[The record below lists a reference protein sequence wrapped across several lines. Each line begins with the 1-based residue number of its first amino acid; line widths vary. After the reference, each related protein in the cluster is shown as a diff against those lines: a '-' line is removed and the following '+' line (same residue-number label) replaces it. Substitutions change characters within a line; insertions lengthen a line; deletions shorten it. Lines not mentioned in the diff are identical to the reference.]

1 MKLIL
6 TCEHASN
13 ELPSQYISLFETHQI
28 RLNTHEGYDIGAF
41 EVYKSLQFLADYS
54 AHYPWSRL
62 LIEVNR
68 SLSHPNLFSSIS
80 STLSKTEK
88 NRLIN
93 DYYQVYRNQIQQNID
108 EFIAKG
114 ETVLHLSIHS
124 FTPVWNEIDR
134 NAEIG
139 ILYDPS
145 RKVEQD
151 FAKNFKT
158 ELKSIFPNF
167 RIRMNYPY
175 LGKSD
180 GLTTNLRNQFPKQY
194 LGIEIEINQKL
205 FEADFDHFDFNEKL
219 CEILKHYIKS

>member
-13 ELPSQYISLFETHQI
+13 ELPSQYISLFETQQI

-54 AHYPWSRL
+54 VHYPWSRL

-93 DYYQVYRNQIQQNID
+93 DYYQVYRNQIQQNIF
-108 EFIAKG
+108 EFITKG

-124 FTPVWNEIDR
+124 FTPVWNEIER

-145 RKVEQD
+145 RKVEQN

-158 ELKSIFPNF
+158 ELKSVFPNF

-180 GLTTNLRNQFPKQY
+180 GLTTNLRKQFPKQY
-194 LGIEIEINQKL
+194 LGFEIEINQKL
-205 FEADFDHFDFNEKL
+205 FETDFDHFDLNEKL
-219 CEILKHYIKS
+219 YEILKHYIKS

>member
-13 ELPSQYISLFETHQI
+13 ALPSKYISIFETHQT
-28 RLNTHEGYDIGAF
+28 RLNTHAGYDIGAF
-41 EVYKSLQFLADYS
+41 EVYKSLQFLADFS

-68 SLSHPNLFSSIS
+68 SLGHPKLFSSIS
-80 STLSKTEK
+80 KTFDIAEK
-88 NRLIN
+88 NKIISEF
-93 DYYQVYRNQIQQNID
+93 YQTYRNQIQQKIE
-108 EFIAKG
+108 EFITEG

-124 FTPVWNEIDR
+124 FTPVLNNKIR
-134 NAEIG
+134 AAEIG

-158 ELKSIFPNF
+158 ELKSVFPNF

-180 GLTTNLRNQFPKQY
+180 GFTTSLREQFSFQY
-194 LGIEIEINQKL
+194 IGIELEVNQKL
-205 FEADFDHFDFNEKL
+205 LQNQTTLDEIIQKL
-219 CEILKHYIKS
+219 SKSVARLK